1 MHKDLEL
8 VCAALDELSS
18 AILSS
23 STEERT
29 LNIHGWNFPPITKHD
44 LAFIPSRLANQIRNV
59 GPDELDKEMVKAVQE
74 MPTRIQTLQT
84 NVIPYLANS
93 NAAAAIPAY
102 HMTLDFLRIQL
113 EPILSWQ
120 VMNDSK
126 AMPSKIANR
135 IRSIIAALDEI
146 APNQE
151 ALSQQIKL
159 IQDAVEA
166 AESLPTDLQALKEAQ
181 AKITKI
187 SDDSVVILGK
197 IIPRE
202 QEATDILVN
211 ITTKE
216 KEAAQLVAQ
225 CEEAYRIT
233 TTKGLAASFDTRAGE
248 LKTSTR
254 IWVVLLLLA
263 LAAGSFIGSHSA
275 DSIRTLLLSN
285 DPKWA
290 AILMNIVVAILTVG
304 APIWFAW
311 VATKQ
316 IGQRFRLSED
326 YAFKA
331 SVAKAYEGYKK
342 EAARIDPILEAR
354 LFSSA
359 LTRLDEA
366 PLRLVESES
375 HGSPWHELF
384 ASKQFQ
390 DAMQSVPELKDKFI
404 EIAKDG
410 WEKLTVK

>member
-8 VCAALDELSS
+8 VCTALDELSS

-120 VMNDSK
+120 VMNDPK
-126 AMPSKIANR
+126 AMPSKIAKR

-146 APNQE
+146 SPDQE
-151 ALSQQIKL
+151 ALSKQIKL

-187 SDDSVVILGK
+187 SDDSVVILSKITPREEEATNAIAK
-197 IIPRE
+197 II
-202 QEATDILVN
+202 A
-211 ITTKE
+211 KE
-216 KEAAQLVAQ
+216 EEAAKLVAQ

-248 LKTSTR
+248 LKNSTR
-254 IWVVLLLLA
+254 VWVMLLLFA
-263 LAAGSFIGSHSA
+263 LMAGCYIGSHSA
-275 DSIRTLLLSN
+275 DSITKLLLTEKPN
-285 DPKWA
+285 WG
-290 AILMNIVVAILTVG
+290 AILMNIVVAILSVG

-331 SVAKAYEGYKK
+331 SVAKAYEGYKR

-390 DAMQSVPELKDKFI
+390 DAMQNVPGLKDKFI
-404 EIAKDG
+404 EVAKDG
-410 WEKLTVK
+410 WEKLTAK

>member
-1 MHKDLEL
+1 M
-8 VCAALDELSS
+8 
-18 AILSS
+18 
-23 STEERT
+23 
-29 LNIHGWNFPPITKHD
+29 
-44 LAFIPSRLANQIRNV
+44 AFIPRQLAKQLRDANPEEV
-59 GPDELDKEMVKAVQE
+59 DKELAVIVQDI
-74 MPTRIQTLQT
+74 PRRLQLLQT
-84 NVIPYLANS
+84 NVLPHLLNA

-102 HMTLDFLRIQL
+102 QTTLGVLKNQL
-113 EPILSWQ
+113 EALVNWQ
-120 VMNDSK
+120 IVSDPK
-126 AMPSKIANR
+126 AMPSKIAKR

-159 IQDAVEA
+159 IQDAYEA
-166 AESLPTDLQALKEAQ
+166 AESLPTDLQALKAAQ
-181 AKITKI
+181 TKINKI
-187 SDDSVVILGK
+187 SDDSIEILGK
-197 IIPRE
+197 IKPRE
-202 QEATDILVN
+202 QEATDVLVN

-216 KEAAQLVAQ
+216 LEAAQLVAQ

-248 LKTSTR
+248 LKNSTR
-254 IWVVLLLLA
+254 IWVVLLLFA
-263 LAAGSFIGSHSA
+263 LAVGCYIGSHSA
-275 DSIRTLLLSN
+275 DSITKLLLTEN
-285 DPKWA
+285 PNWG
-290 AILMNIVVAILTVG
+290 AILMNIVVAVLSVG
-304 APIWFAW
+304 APIWFSW

-390 DAMQSVPELKDKFI
+390 DAMQNVPGLKDKFI
-404 EIAKDG
+404 EVAKDG
-410 WEKLTVK
+410 WEKLTAK

>member
-1 MHKDLEL
+1 MHKDIEQACVSLE
-8 VCAALDELSS
+8 ALST
-18 AILSS
+18 AVLSS
-23 STEERT
+23 SSEERT
-29 LNIHGWNFPPITKHD
+29 LEIHGWNFPLVSRND
-44 LAFIPSRLANQIRNV
+44 LAFIPRQLAKQLRDANPEEV
-59 GPDELDKEMVKAVQE
+59 DKELAVIVQDI
-74 MPTRIQTLQT
+74 PRRLQLLQT
-84 NVIPYLANS
+84 NVLPHLLNA
-93 NAAAAIPAY
+93 NAAAAIPVY
-102 HMTLDFLRIQL
+102 QTTLGVLKNQL
-113 EPILSWQ
+113 EALVNWQ
-120 VMNDSK
+120 IVSDPK
-126 AMPSKIANR
+126 AMPSKIAKR

-159 IQDAVEA
+159 IQDAYEA
-166 AESLPTDLQALKEAQ
+166 AESLPTDLQALKAAQ
-181 AKITKI
+181 TKINKI
-187 SDDSVVILGK
+187 SDDSIEILGK
-197 IIPRE
+197 IKPRE
-202 QEATDILVN
+202 QEATDVLVN

-216 KEAAQLVAQ
+216 LEAAQLVAQ

-248 LKTSTR
+248 LKNSTR
-254 IWVVLLLLA
+254 IWVVLLLFA
-263 LAAGSFIGSHSA
+263 LAVGCYIGSHSA
-275 DSIRTLLLSN
+275 DSITKLLLTEN
-285 DPKWA
+285 PNWG
-290 AILMNIVVAILTVG
+290 AILMNIVVAVLSVG
-304 APIWFAW
+304 APIWFSW

-390 DAMQSVPELKDKFI
+390 DAMQNVPGLKDKFI
-404 EIAKDG
+404 EVAKDG
-410 WEKLTVK
+410 WEKLTAK